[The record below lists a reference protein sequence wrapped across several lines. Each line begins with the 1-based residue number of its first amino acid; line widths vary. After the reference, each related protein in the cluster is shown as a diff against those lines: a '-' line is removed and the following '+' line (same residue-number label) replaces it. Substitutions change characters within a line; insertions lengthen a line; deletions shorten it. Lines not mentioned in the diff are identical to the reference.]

1 MPDAVKKADRKKMHP
16 DTVLVFAQIALTV
29 ILLSAII
36 GIVAALLFLKS
47 SLSPGTQSTATNI
60 IVGLT
65 TLLTLSWNY
74 FFSRQRPNELP
85 DPNPPT
91 GVNHAP
97 IPTGGT
103 VTVTGNDSRPA
114 GH

>member
-1 MPDAVKKADRKKMHP
+1 MSDAVKKADRKKMHP

-36 GIVAALLFLKS
+36 GMLAALFFLKS
-47 SLSPGTQSTATNI
+47 ALSAGTQSTATNI
-60 IVGLT
+60 ILVLT

-74 FFSRQRPNELP
+74 FFARQRPSDLP

-91 GVNHAP
+91 GANHAP

-103 VTVTGNDSRPA
+103 VTVAGNDSRSA